1 MVCLYSGSWLQ
12 FRLSNQLSLSG
23 RVARLPN

>member
-12 FRLSNQLSLSG
+12 SRLYNQLSLSG
-23 RVARLPN
+23 RSARLPN